1 MNEFGIVG
9 VVLAAVLGI
18 YATWRKLD
26 NPSELKQMSEKS
38 KDVLDIRFAR
48 GKDGKF
54 HLRKP
59 IDLHLRIC
67 LSLICGLFPAVIAAV
82 YLKYVVGL

>member
-1 MNEFGIVG
+1 MTEFGIIG
-9 VVLAAVLGI
+9 VVLAAVLGT
-18 YATWRKLD
+18 YVTWRRLD
-26 NPSELKQMSEKS
+26 KASEPKQTSEKS
-38 KDVLDIRFAR
+38 KDALDIRFAR

-59 IDLHLRIC
+59 IDLHLRSC
-67 LSLICGLFPAVIAAV
+67 LSLICGLFPAVIAAL

>member
-1 MNEFGIVG
+1 MTEFGIIG
-9 VVLAAVLGI
+9 VVLAAVLGT
-18 YATWRKLD
+18 YVTWRRLD
-26 NPSELKQMSEKS
+26 NPSVPKQISGKS
-38 KDVLDIRFAR
+38 KDALGIRFDR
-48 GKDGKF
+48 GIDGKF